1 MSKSSFNKE
10 DFAYVLK
17 VFKEMIEKV
26 SQIRCRL
33 GPHGKKLGKK
43 PYSKFIWK
51 CLERRI
57 LDSNTFHAKKSIY
70 IH

>member
-26 SQIRCRL
+26 SQRRCRL

-43 PYSKFIWK
+43 PIPNLFGNA
-51 CLERRI
+51 LNGE
-57 LDSNTFHAKKSIY
+57 F
-70 IH
+70 